1 MLLTRLRRASER
13 QLFCMLI
20 LTSSLLMVPPMQ
32 LGLLLNMGAC
42 LVRSSQM
49 MLSSMCAW
57 LTKMSAQVDMHLEQ
71 LHLQSLSMRHLAT
84 C

>member
-20 LTSSLLMVPPMQ
+20 LTNSLLMVPPIQ
-32 LGLLLNMGAC
+32 LGLLLNIRAC
-42 LVRSSQM
+42 LIQRDQM

-57 LTKMSAQVDMHLEQ
+57 LTKMSAQVDMFLEQ
-71 LHLQSLSMRHLAT
+71 LHLRSLSMRHLAT
-84 C
+84 Y